1 MGEETVER
9 VKHISEGTAEMQK
22 QLDDFAVLL
31 AAEEVARTKEEARLL
46 ADLQDIRDRALVRIK
61 EDALEREKKLK
72 RITNE
77 VVKEY
82 KRQSAK
88 QTEHQ
93 KWVKEEIIEIEQ
105 VIQRETVEREA
116 CQEKLVGNLQDF
128 LSEFSRNI
136 EYENQEKR
144 EAIEEMKASMQV
156 AT

>member
-1 MGEETVER
+1 MGIEIDGKLDKAAEFLKEETVER
-9 VKHISEGTAEMQK
+9 VK
-22 QLDDFAVLL
+22 
-31 AAEEVARTKEEARLL
+31 
-46 ADLQDIRDRALVRIK
+46 
-61 EDALEREKKLK
+61 EDSLEREKKLK